1 MYVASTIF
9 AARLKPVSTSP
20 RSARTWPGRSSAA
33 TSASCMFAELN
44 AALAGGIS
52 HSIGIRS
59 RAVLAWYQVSATTA
73 TPPLNTRPRV
83 SAGSGIG
90 NCTAERT
97 PGSVRIASKSKRLT
111 SPPYTGHDLTAAHFM
126 PGTRTSMP

>member
-1 MYVASTIF
+1 MVAVVT
-9 AARLKPVSTSP
+9 AACS
-20 RSARTWPGRSSAA
+20 GG
-33 TSASCMFAELN
+33 MF
-44 AALAGGIS
+44 

-59 RAVLAWYQVSATTA
+59 SAVLAWYQVSAMTA

-97 PGSVRIASKSKRLT
+97 PGSVRIASKS
-111 SPPYTGHDLTAAHFM
+111 
-126 PGTRTSMP
+126 